1 MKPEVFDHI
10 SVLTSGLYA
19 CPFRFFRW
27 RHNRDYFRFFLI
39 WILIFQFYILNL
51 DFIPIEDYV
60 GLWFFFFFRF
70 FNYFPFW
77 CMNEILYWNFPIAV
91 CRFLRLSAWR
101 WFQANTKY
109 WFLGPILYLMFECF
123 PKFLFQLPY
132 HPYYNWHLSL
142 WKLNIFSLF

>member
-1 MKPEVFDHI
+1 MHVHSDFSDGGTTEII
-10 SVLTSGLYA
+10 S
-19 CPFRFFRW
+19 
-27 RHNRDYFRFFLI
+27 DFFLFEFSYSNFIFWI
-39 WILIFQFYILNL
+39 WILSQLRIMW
-51 DFIPIEDYV
+51 DYD
-60 GLWFFFFFRF
+60 FFFFFRF